1 MFFRFALTCICSLW
15 LSSAIAAEY
24 RQGSLRISQIH
35 ARATAPG
42 QSSAAVYLTVENSG
56 KDADELLSV
65 QSSAATTANLHS
77 MSMTGNVMKMR
88 EIERIAIAPASTL
101 AMRAG
106 HGHGHGDGHHIMLT
120 GLSSP
125 LVAGQTI
132 PLVLTFKKA
141 GVIKTTVSINP
152 LTATH

>member
-1 MFFRFALTCICSLW
+1 MFFRFALTCICTLW

-56 KDADELLSV
+56 KAADELLSV

-106 HGHGHGDGHHIMLT
+106 HGHGDGYHIMLT
-120 GLSSP
+120 GLRSP

-141 GVIKTTVSINP
+141 GVVNTTVSINP